1 MAQTTPRT
9 GCRRPM
15 PAIEVGLMMDMGGV
29 PVVLARLR
37 DPQAVRSAV
46 QAAIQA
52 AQQRDDIGGR
62 QEARM
67 LAGLLAEI

>member
-29 PVVLARLR
+29 PVVLHRTT
-37 DPQAVRSAV
+37 DPQLVRRTVES
-46 QAAIQA
+46 AIQA
-52 AQQRDDIGGR
+52 AQQQDTIAAR
-62 QEARM
+62 QEAR
-67 LAGLLAEI
+67 LLIGLLEKI